1 MNKALFAGSFDPLT
15 CGHVDLIYRAAKI
28 CDELVVGII
37 SNPRKQPLFSIE
49 ERKRQIENECKGLG
63 NVSVSSFTGL
73 LADYV
78 NDNDFNMVVRGL
90 RGGPD
95 FEYELDMA
103 QMNARLYKEKVETV
117 FLMTDPKYSFVSS
130 SLLKEVCSLGG
141 DIEGMV
147 PADILAEMKEKYERR

>member
-15 CGHVDLIYRAAKI
+15 CGHVDLIKRAAKI
-28 CDELVVGII
+28 CDQLVVGII
-37 SNPRKQPLFSIE
+37 SNPRKQPLFTIE
-49 ERKRQIENECKGLG
+49 ERKAQIENECKELD

-78 NDNDFNMVVRGL
+78 NENDFNMVVRGL
-90 RGGPD
+90 RGGTD

-103 QMNARLYKEKVETV
+103 QMNARLYKDKVETV

-147 PADILAEMKEKYERR
+147 PGAILNEMMIKYQRR

>member
-49 ERKRQIENECKGLG
+49 ERKAQIENECKGLG

-90 RGGPD
+90 RGGTD

>member
-15 CGHVDLIYRAAKI
+15 CGHVDLIKRAAKI
-28 CDELVVGII
+28 CDQLVVGII
-37 SNPRKQPLFSIE
+37 SNPRKQPLFTIE
-49 ERKRQIENECKGLG
+49 ERKAQIENECKELD

-78 NDNDFNMVVRGL
+78 NENDFNMVGRGL
-90 RGGPD
+90 RGGTD

-103 QMNARLYKEKVETV
+103 QMNARLYKDKVETV

-130 SLLKEVCSLGG
+130 SLLKEVRSLGG

-147 PADILAEMKEKYERR
+147 PGAILNEMMIKYQRR

>member
-90 RGGPD
+90 RGGTD

-103 QMNARLYKEKVETV
+103 QMNARLYKEKVETI